1 MAWPV
6 RYNMIG
12 LLFCGSMINYIDR
25 VNISVAAPVIM
36 QETGWEKDQ
45 FGWVF
50 SLFLIGYALLQMPG
64 GMIAD
69 RWSGRKVL
77 ALAFCG
83 FSLFTLLT
91 PLGGRLFALLLAFR
105 FLVGAFESMTFPATT
120 SLNSRWIPRPEFSRA
135 HTFSI
140 SGITVGQMV
149 AYPLTTWIILQ
160 SSWQMVFY
168 VNALLG
174 FIWAAVWLWYATD
187 SPAEHP
193 RVSPEEREY
202 IAAHLAPKPVQPLPL
217 RAVFTSPSLLV
228 IAFSYMCFAY
238 IGWLFLFWFPTYLV
252 EARGFPLGIM
262 GTAGIFLHGGGFLG
276 LVGGGAVAD
285 WFLRRGWSPQFAR
298 VRLGGIGVALS
309 LPFLLGAALVPSP
322 ILCVVLQIIF
332 YTLFTSALAGFS
344 TVAIEFN
351 PHLAGSI
358 FGLINTLGTF
368 AGFFGPLTAGYM
380 LAGSGGNWL
389 LPFFVAASVGVVCA
403 AILFV
408 VPIRPLKAETLVP
421 SPVIAQ
427 EAVH

>member
-12 LLFCGSMINYIDR
+12 LLFCGSAINYVDR

-36 QETGWEKDQ
+36 KETGWDKDL

-50 SLFLIGYALLQMPG
+50 SVFLIGYALLQLPAG
-64 GMIAD
+64 VIAD

-91 PLGGRLFALLLAFR
+91 PLGEHAFFLLLSFR
-105 FLVGAFESMTFPATT
+105 FLVGAFESMTFPAVA
-120 SLNSRWIPRPEFSRA
+120 SLNSRWIPRPEFGRA

-140 SGITVGQMV
+140 SGITVGQMI
-149 AYPLTTWIILQ
+149 AYPLTTWIILR
-160 SSWQMVFY
+160 SSWQTVFY
-168 VNALLG
+168 INALFG
-174 FIWAAVWLWYATD
+174 FVWAVVWLRYASDTPTQHSRI
-187 SPAEHP
+187 SPAE
-193 RVSPEEREY
+193 RDY
-202 IAAHLAPKPVQPLPL
+202 IEANLPPKTTAQLPL
-217 RAVFTSPSLLV
+217 RVILATLPLLV
-228 IAFSYMCFAY
+228 LSFAYMCFAY

-262 GTAGIFLHGGGFLG
+262 GTAGILLHGGGFLG
-276 LVGGGAVAD
+276 LVGGGALGD
-285 WFLRRGWSPQFAR
+285 WFLRRGWSPQFVRA
-298 VRLGGIGVALS
+298 RLGGIGVMLS

-322 ILCVVLQIIF
+322 TLCVVFQVIF
-332 YTLFTSALAGFS
+332 YTLFASALAGFS

-351 PHLAGSI
+351 QHFAGAI

-380 LAGSGGNWL
+380 LTESGGNWL
-389 LPFFVAASVGVVCA
+389 LPFFVSAAVGMVCA
-403 AILFV
+403 TILF
-408 VPIRPLKAETLVP
+408 LVP
-421 SPVIAQ
+421 VRPITIETFVPTPVVVREVA
-427 EAVH
+427 H